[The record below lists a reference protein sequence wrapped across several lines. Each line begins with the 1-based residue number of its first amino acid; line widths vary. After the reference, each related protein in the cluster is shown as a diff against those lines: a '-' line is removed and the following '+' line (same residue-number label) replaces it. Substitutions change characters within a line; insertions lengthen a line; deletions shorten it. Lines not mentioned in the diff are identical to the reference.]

1 MSTPTIEEAARY
13 FVDEYESQ
21 GLYDEMS
28 LEEYVYAEL
37 KMCDPATRTVIFG
50 NSTDYD
56 PQKAQEFVMLC
67 MYQYK

>member
-1 MSTPTIEEAARY
+1 MSSPTIEEAARY

-28 LEEYVYAEL
+28 LEEYVNAEL
-37 KMCDPATRTVIFG
+37 QTCDPATRKVIFG
-50 NSTDYD
+50 DSAGNDEK
-56 PQKAQEFVMLC
+56 KAQEFVMLC

>member
-1 MSTPTIEEAARY
+1 MSTPTIEEAARC

-21 GLYDEMS
+21 GLYNEMS
-28 LEEYVYAEL
+28 LEEYVNAEL
-37 KMCDPATRTVIFG
+37 QMCDPVTRAVIFG
-50 NSTDYD
+50 TPTGYD